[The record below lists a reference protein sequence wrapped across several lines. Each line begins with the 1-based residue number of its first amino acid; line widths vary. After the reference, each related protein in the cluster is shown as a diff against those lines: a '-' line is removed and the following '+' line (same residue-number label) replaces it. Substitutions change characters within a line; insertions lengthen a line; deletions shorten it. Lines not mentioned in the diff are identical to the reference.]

1 MKNERKN
8 LIIIIFIYVLLLLID
23 GIIRNQM
30 ISRILPESYQ
40 PISNVVNGFSLL
52 FSTIWMVI
60 IIVLSIIFTFLYT
73 AIFNDTF
80 DYNKLLKAWSNLV
93 FVDII
98 IGIGKFSLLWILL
111 DDEIS
116 YISVNENTIKN
127 LSNLSYTI
135 VCEKM
140 DLITIY
146 VSNFTFAISLYLSSK
161 KDVVFSITM
170 SLLLLGMMLSLYYK
184 II

>member
-1 MKNERKN
+1 MSK
-8 LIIIIFIYVLLLLID
+8 
-23 GIIRNQM
+23 
-30 ISRILPESYQ
+30 ILPESYQ

-73 AIFNDTF
+73 ALFNDTF
-80 DYNKLLKAWSNLV
+80 DYNKLLNAWSDLV
-93 FVDII
+93 FIDTI

-111 DDEIS
+111 EDEIL
-116 YISVNENTIKN
+116 YLSVNDTTIKN

-135 VCEKM
+135 VCAKM

-146 VSNFTFAISLYLSSK
+146 VSNFVFAISLYTSSK
-161 KDVVFSITM
+161 NDVVFSITM
-170 SLLLLGMMLSLYYK
+170 SLLLLSIMLSLYYK